1 MNECRFFQLHYAAAG
16 IFAVLMLSSCA
27 SIGEGDKNVE
37 AKDRFAFLRKE
48 EQEKI
53 VDKKE
58 TMEQEKVS
66 PEKNIAPVIDSEKM
80 KKLGV
85 EAAPEVPME
94 QLTSPNASFYEDM
107 FAMYD
112 PNNPDDPRNPDTELD
127 VSLVFNSAPLMDVL
141 SAFGDLLGFNFVAD
155 SALGG
160 TVTLNLNSKMT
171 RRELWNTFE
180 RMLYVAGAGVKVD
193 GSLLRI
199 MARNKLAQQPDS
211 KPGTFNE
218 IYHRQMR
225 NVTSNDVIK
234 QIRSFVGPGATLV
247 ELWRTNSI
255 LICDSQENMPKIREV
270 IEYLDRN
277 GMAGWATVLLPCN
290 NILPNKIANELQE
303 ILPVLGLNIYKTT
316 DRSVAPGAV
325 QIVGLDR
332 LRMIVI
338 SAATQEAVDLV
349 AEWVKLLDVAGSDD
363 QENVFVYKVRHNK
376 AAHLARALA
385 VVFETQGTALT
396 IDAATGRTRTES
408 INSPVTR
415 NPYRVASRAASRSD
429 AVNVGTNIQTDQDSK
444 IYGTTV
450 RVFADGVLN
459 RLVLRCTPRTYASV
473 KALLDK
479 LDVVPAQVLLQILMV
494 EVTLTE
500 STQFGLEFSGTASHG
515 NTRMLFGTNYNNNN
529 SGGTNL
535 TPFTNGNGNGQNG
548 FATGSSRQDG
558 MTVGI
563 ADKNN
568 PQTQFGYIR
577 AQAGNGQVKVISSPQ
592 LLVSSH
598 TEAKINVG
606 QKVPIS
612 TGSISA
618 SDGGVTTSQSYE
630 QTGVTLTVTPYVT
643 STDLISLDILQSM
656 SQAVA
661 NTVSPELKSPIIN
674 KREIETSMTIA
685 NGQTMVLGGLIQER
699 VNDTL
704 DSLPI
709 INKIPFLKR
718 LLGSTNASVERTEVL
733 VLITGYIVNEQSEVE
748 NLIRRYNDAVKA
760 LNDYDATLGDNP
772 DAAKNREVLF
782 QDKEF
787 WL

>member
-1 MNECRFFQLHYAAAG
+1 MSLITKAG
-16 IFAVLMLSSCA
+16 IWRGTAGVLAMMLMASCA
-27 SIGEGDKNVE
+27 VKEE
-37 AKDRFAFLRKE
+37 AKQNEKDADRFTFLRKGE
-48 EQEKI
+48 REKI

-58 TMEQEKVS
+58 TLEEEKVS
-66 PEKNIAPVIDSEKM
+66 PDKKNKPVIPVETM

-85 EAAPEVPME
+85 AAAPEISAAELSAEKPR
-94 QLTSPNASFYEDM
+94 FYEDLI
-107 FAMYD
+107 ALNAD
-112 PNNPDDPRNPDTELD
+112 EKLD
-127 VSLVFNSAPLMDVL
+127 VSLVFNSAPLLDVL
-141 SAFGDLLGFNFVAD
+141 SAFGDLLEFNFSAD
-155 SALGG
+155 SSLNS

-171 RRELWNTFE
+171 RRELWNTFD
-180 RMLYVAGAGVKVD
+180 RMLSISGAGVKVD

-199 MARNKLAQQPDS
+199 MPRYKLAQQPDS
-211 KPGTFNE
+211 KAGNTAE
-218 IYHRQMR
+218 IYYRQLHNATANEVVR
-225 NVTSNDVIK
+225 
-234 QIRSFVGPGATLV
+234 QIRSFVGAGAVYV
-247 ELWRTNSI
+247 ELTRPNAVMV
-255 LICDSQENMPKIREV
+255 CDSPENMPKIRQI
-270 IEYLDRN
+270 IEYLDASGKN
-277 GMAGWATVLLPCN
+277 GWPRKVIPCN
-290 NILPNKIANELQE
+290 NVLPNKVANELQE

-332 LRMIVI
+332 MRLLVI
-338 SAATQEAVDLV
+338 SAATQEAIDLV
-349 AEWVKLLDVAGSDD
+349 SEWVQLLDTAGSDD

-385 VVFETQGTALT
+385 VVFETQGTSLT
-396 IDAATGRTRTES
+396 TDATTGRTKIET

-415 NPYRVASRAASRSD
+415 NPARVNSRAASRSD

-444 IYGTTV
+444 IFGTAI

-479 LDVVPAQVLLQILMV
+479 LDVVPAQVLLQVLMV

-500 STQFGLEFSGTASHG
+500 STQFGLEFSGVASHG
-515 NTRMLFGTNYNNNN
+515 NTGAVFGTNYGNNASAGNQ
-529 SGGTNL
+529 L
-535 TPFTNGNGNGQNG
+535 TPFINGGDGNNG
-548 FATGSSRQDG
+548 FRTGSNRQDG
-558 MTVGI
+558 LTIGI
-563 ADKNN
+563 GDKND
-568 PQTQFGYIR
+568 PQKQFGYIR

-606 QKVPIS
+606 QSVPTVSGTLSS
-612 TGSISA
+612 T
-618 SDGGVTTSQSYE
+618 DGGVSDSLEYKD
-630 QTGVTLTVTPYVT
+630 TGVGLTVTPYVT
-643 STDLISLDILQSM
+643 STNLISLDIIQTM
-656 SQAVA
+656 SQATA
-661 NTVSPELKSPIIN
+661 NIITPEIKSPVIT

-699 VNDTL
+699 SNDSL

-733 VLITGYIVNEQSEVE
+733 VLITGYIVNEHSEVDA
-748 NLIRRYNDAVKA
+748 LIKRYNDAVKA
-760 LNDYDATLGDNP
+760 LNDYDSRLGDRK
-772 DAAKNREVLF
+772 DSEKNRGVLF
-782 QDKEF
+782 QDKDF